1 MGNDLIVYICRT
13 MPSITWSVSVILFFS
28 SSVLAILC
36 PWKITQIVQIDR
48 VINTRKQREKSQLKL
63 LRLPKSIEGETTT
76 WQK

>member
-1 MGNDLIVYICRT
+1 MSHHAVYHLVCKCY
-13 MPSITWSVSVILFFS
+13 SFFFS